1 MSLAVWRVLAPST
14 IAYIDIRVFSNA
26 TENEKKVME
35 AVRKILP
42 ANHSEEIA
50 FEKQALHGHHGNP
63 ITFFQTRIKDREI
76 LAAIMENLSSH
87 LGTHDKEELRSRID
101 EFTEKGSLYLRLNKQ
116 AALRGEFKLEQADP
130 IRIHVR
136 FKKKDMASIC
146 KQLGITT

>member
-1 MSLAVWRVLAPST
+1 MLASST
-14 IAYIDIRVFSNA
+14 IAYIDIRVFSHA

-50 FEKQALHGHHGNP
+50 FERHALHGHHGNP
-63 ITFFQTRIKDREI
+63 ITFFQTRIKDKEI
-76 LAAIMENLSSH
+76 LITIIENLSSH
-87 LGTHDKEELRSRID
+87 LNTLDKEELRSRIA

-116 AALRGEFKLEQADP
+116 AALRGEFKLEQVDP

-136 FKKKDMASIC
+136 FKNRNQASIC
-146 KQLGITT
+146 KELGITT